1 MLNFVSHTG
10 VEGCSMA
17 GKKNVKVVNE
27 GLLKDEIVSEH
38 LTRYCKM
45 LRIDLKFSLQ
55 KLFLNARVLYC

>member
-1 MLNFVSHTG
+1 
-10 VEGCSMA
+10 MA